1 MSEDIIRD
9 QFGNKETLNTYN
21 FILIRGNQPTN
32 MKKLGMYCVV
42 YSILLFILN
51 YNNLNE
57 KIYKNKQ
64 NTLKIV
70 FKL

>member
-51 YNNLNE
+51 YNSLNE